1 MTNKN
6 PSDTTTD
13 CPLCRGE
20 EVQPEYT
27 VNNFFNS
34 DSIGL
39 RSRVTWRLSGT
50 TLLQTVEASYTSD
63 FADHYGEDFTPELNY
78 TIPIHGLSHCP
89 CCRRRLVESIADND
103 GMEITRPAK
112 KDPQAPILNPLVECD
127 AKKVKKAWSDVLNSN
142 LKKENPEC

>member
-1 MTNKN
+1 MTNKK

-50 TLLQTVEASYTSD
+50 TLLQTVETSYTSD
-63 FADHYGEDFTPELNY
+63 FAEHYDEDFTPELNY

-112 KDPQAPILNPLVECD
+112 KEPQVPVPNHFVECD
-127 AKKVKKAWSDVLNSN
+127 SRKVTKAWSNVLNSN
-142 LKKENPEC
+142 IEKDNPKC

>member
-1 MTNKN
+1 MEIARTENIEN
-6 PSDTTTD
+6 
-13 CPLCRGE
+13 E
-20 EVQPEYT
+20 
-27 VNNFFNS
+27 
-34 DSIGL
+34 GL
-39 RSRVTWRLSGT
+39 VK
-50 TLLQTVEASYTSD
+50 
-63 FADHYGEDFTPELNY
+63 HYDEDFTPELNY

-142 LKKENPEC
+142 LKKENQEC

>member
-50 TLLQTVEASYTSD
+50 TVKS
-63 FADHYGEDFTPELNY
+63 FC
-78 TIPIHGLSHCP
+78 TIMHS
-89 CCRRRLVESIADND
+89 A
-103 GMEITRPAK
+103 
-112 KDPQAPILNPLVECD
+112 
-127 AKKVKKAWSDVLNSN
+127 
-142 LKKENPEC
+142 

>member
-1 MTNKN
+1 MKN
-6 PSDTTTD
+6 SPGTAAD

-20 EVQPEYT
+20 EVQPDYA
-27 VNNFFNS
+27 VNNLFRQ

-50 TLLQTVEASYTSD
+50 TLLQTVEASYTSS
-63 FADHYGEDFTPELNY
+63 FAEHYDEDFTPELSY

-103 GMEITRPAK
+103 HMEITKLAK
-112 KDPQAPILNPLVECD
+112 KEHPTPILNPFVECD
-127 AKKVKKAWSDVLNSN
+127 TKKVKKAWSDVLESN
-142 LKKENPEC
+142 FRKENPKC